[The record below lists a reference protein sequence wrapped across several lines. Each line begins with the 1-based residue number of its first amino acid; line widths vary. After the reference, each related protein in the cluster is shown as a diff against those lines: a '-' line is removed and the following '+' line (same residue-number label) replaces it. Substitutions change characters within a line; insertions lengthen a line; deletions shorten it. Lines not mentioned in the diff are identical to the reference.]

1 MLHSLSGSV
10 LGLNAEVLHS
20 LSGSLLGLNAE
31 VLHSLSGSVLAPCGM
46 IKVFLNLNLGL
57 NAEVEFDASQPVRV
71 SFGSER

>member
-10 LGLNAEVLHS
+10 LGRNSEVLHS
-20 LSGSLLGLNAE
+20 LSGSVLGRNSE

-46 IKVFLNLNLGL
+46 IKKKLNLNLGL